1 MIKVLV
7 VDDLQSKRERIVK
20 AILDNHDI
28 FEKNIVQAKC
38 VNEAKKI
45 LYQEYFDLMIL
56 DLVLPVEEGGE
67 SNAKNATGL
76 LNNIEI
82 NPSIHPPIHIVGIS
96 GYKDQVEEHHQDF
109 SKKLWNLIDYEEN
122 SSTWEDQLQSIIFHL
137 VKIRQQFIS
146 ASFANQSEIVID
158 YLENNSLPNTLV
170 GFSWKEISNNIAT
183 IVEKSLDVPSNFYN
197 GSKAKNI
204 NASSIKISSEYD
216 FQNLI
221 HLVLRPWLPSL
232 EAENIAVIFDGN
244 TKYADF
250 SVKGNSLI
258 VEAKYIDTNGKK
270 NDTLKTLEGLKSF
283 YKSNSNVKALLFL
296 ILVEDSVSLDK
307 YKIEEE
313 FSQLG
318 KEPTVF
324 VKVMFN
330 KLKENI

>member
-1 MIKVLV
+1 MIKILI
-7 VDDLQSKRERIVK
+7 VDDLQSKREKIRKV
-20 AILDNHDI
+20 ILDNHDI
-28 FEKNIVQAKC
+28 LEKNIIQAKC

-109 SKKLWNLIDYEEN
+109 SEKLWNLIDYEEN
-122 SSTWEDQLQSIIFHL
+122 SSAWADQLQSIIFHL

-146 ASFANQSEIVID
+146 ASFANQSEVIID
-158 YLENNSLPNTLV
+158 YLNNNSLPNTLI
-170 GFSWKEISNNIAT
+170 GFNWKEIANNLAT
-183 IVEKSLDVPSNFYN
+183 IVEKSLDVPNKFSN
-197 GSKAKNI
+197 GTKAKNI
-204 NASSIKISSEYD
+204 NVNSIKISSEYD

-221 HLVLRPWLPSL
+221 HLVLRPWLPSV

-244 TKYADF
+244 TKNADF
-250 SVKGNSLI
+250 SIKGNSLI

-283 YKSNSNVKALLFL
+283 YSNNANVKALLFL
-296 ILVEDSVSLDK
+296 ILVEDVVDMDK
-307 YKIEEE
+307 HKIEEE
-313 FSQLG
+313 FSLQR
-318 KEPTVF
+318 KEPSVC
-324 VKVMFN
+324 VKVIFN
-330 KLKENI
+330 KLG

>member
-20 AILDNHDI
+20 TILDNHDI
-28 FEKNIVQAKC
+28 LEKNIFQAKC

-45 LYQEYFDLMIL
+45 LYLEYFDLMIL
-56 DLVLPVEEGGE
+56 DLVLPVEDGGE

-122 SSTWEDQLQSIIFHL
+122 SSTWEEQLQSIIFHL

-146 ASFANQSEIVID
+146 ASFANQSEVIID
-158 YLENNSLPNTLV
+158 YLDNHSLPNTLI
-170 GFSWKEISNNIAT
+170 GFNWKDIANNIAT
-183 IVEKSLDVPSNFYN
+183 IVEKSLDVPSKFSN

-204 NASSIKISSEYD
+204 NINSVKISSEYD

-221 HLVLRPWLPSL
+221 HLVLRPWLPSI
-232 EAENIAVIFDGN
+232 EAENIAVVFDGN

-250 SVKGNSLI
+250 SIKGNSLI

-270 NDTLKTLEGLKSF
+270 NDTLKTLKGLESF
-283 YKSNSNVKALLFL
+283 YSFNANIKALLFL
-296 ILVEDSVSLDK
+296 ILVEDDVELDK
-307 YKIEEE
+307 HKIEEE
-313 FSQLG
+313 YSQHS
-318 KEPTVF
+318 KEPSVC
-324 VKVMFN
+324 VKVLIN
-330 KLKENI
+330 KIKLS

>member
-7 VDDLQSKRERIVK
+7 VDDLKSKRERIVK

-28 FEKNIVQAKC
+28 LEKNITQAKC

-56 DLVLPVEEGGE
+56 DLVLPVEDGGE
-67 SNAKNATGL
+67 SSAKNATGF

-109 SKKLWNLIDYEEN
+109 SKKLWNLIDYEED

-146 ASFANQSEIVID
+146 ASFANQSEVIID
-158 YLENNSLPNTLV
+158 YLDNNSLPNTLI
-170 GFSWKEISNNIAT
+170 GFSWKDIANNIAT
-183 IVEKSLDVPSNFYN
+183 IVEKSLDVPSKFSN
-197 GSKAKNI
+197 GTKAKNI
-204 NASSIKISSEYD
+204 NYMKISSEYD

-221 HLVLRPWLPSL
+221 HLVLRPWLPSV

-250 SVKGNSLI
+250 SIKGNSLI

-283 YKSNSNVKALLFL
+283 YSTNANVKSLLFL
-296 ILVEDSVSLDK
+296 ILVEDCVDIDK
-307 YKIEEE
+307 HKIEEE
-313 FSQLG
+313 FSQQG
-318 KEPTVF
+318 KEPSVC
-324 VKVMFN
+324 VRVMLN
-330 KLKENI
+330 KLK

>member
-1 MIKVLV
+1 MIKILI
-7 VDDLQSKRERIVK
+7 VDDLQDKREKILK

-28 FEKNIVQAKC
+28 AEKNVIQANC

-96 GYKDQVEEHHQDF
+96 GYKDQVEEHNQEF
-109 SKKLWNLIDYEEN
+109 SQKLWNLIDYEEN
-122 SSTWEDQLQSIIFHL
+122 SSTWADQLQSIIFHL

-146 ASFANQSEIVID
+146 ASFANQSEVIID
-158 YLENNSLPNTLV
+158 YLDNNSLPNTLI
-170 GFSWKEISNNIAT
+170 GFNWKKIANNLAT
-183 IVEKSLDVPSNFYN
+183 IVEKSLDVPSKFSN

-204 NASSIKISSEYD
+204 NTNSIKISSEYD

-221 HLVLRPWLPSL
+221 HLVLRPWLPSV
-232 EAENIAVIFDGN
+232 EAENIAVIFDRN

-250 SVKGNSLI
+250 SIKGNSLI

-283 YKSNSNVKALLFL
+283 YSSNANVKALLFL
-296 ILVEDSVSLDK
+296 ILVEDSVDIDK
-307 YKIEEE
+307 HKIEEE
-313 FSQLG
+313 FSQQG
-318 KEPTVF
+318 KEPSVCI
-324 VKVMFN
+324 KVLFN
-330 KLKENI
+330 KLK

>member
-1 MIKVLV
+1 MIKILI
-7 VDDLQSKRERIVK
+7 VDDLQIKREKILK

-28 FEKNIVQAKC
+28 LEKNITQAKC

-45 LYQEYFDLMIL
+45 LYHEYFDLMIL
-56 DLVLPVEEGGE
+56 DLVLPVEVGGE
-67 SNAKNATGL
+67 SNAKNATGF

-109 SKKLWNLIDYEEN
+109 SKKLWNLIDYEES

-146 ASFANQSEIVID
+146 ASFANQSEVIID
-158 YLENNSLPNTLV
+158 YLENNSLPNTLI
-170 GFSWKEISNNIAT
+170 GFSWKEIANNLAT
-183 IVEKSLDVPSNFYN
+183 IVEKTLDIPSKFSN
-197 GSKAKNI
+197 GTKAKNI
-204 NASSIKISSEYD
+204 NINSVKISSEYD

-221 HLVLRPWLPSL
+221 HLVLRPWLPSV

-244 TKYADF
+244 TKNADF
-250 SVKGNSLI
+250 SIKGNSLI
-258 VEAKYIDTNGKK
+258 IEVKYIDSTGKK

-283 YKSNSNVKALLFL
+283 YSNNSNVKALLFL
-296 ILVEDSVSLDK
+296 ILVEDTVDIDK
-307 YKIEEE
+307 HKIEEE
-313 FSQLG
+313 FSQQG
-318 KEPTVF
+318 KEPSVC

-330 KLKENI
+330 KLK